1 MCDLILL
8 VGLGNP
14 GLEYEFNRHNVGFR
28 VIDSIAEKFD
38 VSFKKMTQF
47 AKVGS
52 FSFGELK
59 FIIAKPLTFMNL
71 SGRAVRFLID
81 FYKIPISNL
90 FVFHDDIDLTF
101 GRIKIKNG
109 GGNGGHNGLKS
120 IDSLIG
126 TNYWRIRIGVG
137 RPEHKSEV
145 SSYVLGN
152 FNKDQNE
159 VISEISNIISENIK
173 LLLDNRDKLELELN
187 RAVIN
192 KTVSIA

>member
-1 MCDLILL
+1 MFDLILL

-52 FSFGELK
+52 FSFDELK

-173 LLLDNRDKLELELN
+173 LLIDNRDKLEVESN
-187 RAVIN
+187 RTIIN
-192 KTVSIA
+192 KTVSIS